1 MATGIVPNIGRP
13 GIGSSVTAQKNN
25 VSRDGHITYF
35 PGGAVIE
42 GTKTRDPGN
51 TSAGSILS
59 IRGGLLM
66 GKITSSGYYANSI
79 IGVTSGAYTS
89 GGLSLTVSA
98 ASALELVRRVGS
110 TGTFTL
116 NAAATAAGTLT
127 TDTVTYSAVNT
138 TTGVITI
145 SDIGAN
151 RIAGGLIGD
160 TDGSQT
166 PLTFIGDQYPLL
178 IPSDSSDVSY
188 PWLPISAIIDTAKII
203 DYPTDTTLKN
213 FVKNSLSTLQ
223 GGKFVFSDIYV
234 S

>member
-42 GTKTRDPGN
+42 GSATRDPNN
-51 TSAGSILS
+51 TASVLS
-59 IRGGLLM
+59 IRGGTLM
-66 GKITSSGYYANSI
+66 GKISASKYYANSI
-79 IGVTSGAYTS
+79 IGVVASAYTS
-89 GGLSLTVSA
+89 GGTSLTIGA
-98 ASALELVRRVGS
+98 AEAVELVRRQGS
-110 TGTFTL
+110 SGTFTL
-116 NAAATAAGTLT
+116 NGSATAGGTLT

-145 SDIGAN
+145 TDIAAN
-151 RIAGGLIGD
+151 RIAGSFVGP

-166 PLTFIGDQYPLL
+166 PLTFIGDRYPLL

-188 PWLPISAIIDTAKII
+188 PWLPISAIVDTATII
-203 DYPTDTTLKN
+203 NWPTDTTLRT
-213 FVKNSLSTLQ
+213 FIRTSLSTLI
-223 GGKFVFSDIYV
+223 GGKFVFDDVYV
-234 S
+234 